1 MPFVMELQPGGFVPA
16 VRCDHCGNSV
26 SAETG
31 LILWSIDSPRA
42 IGGAPVFVV
51 CDQDCADALAARSPE
66 SQLAAI
72 ALDAYLVTLVQDSL
86 EIDADAVR
94 EREELAWA
102 IERTRDEVDQAL
114 D

>member
-1 MPFVMELQPGGFVPA
+1 MPFVMELQPEGFVPA
-16 VRCDHCGNSV
+16 VRCDHCGDSV
-26 SAETG
+26 TAETG
-31 LILWSIDSPRA
+31 LILWSIDSPLA

-51 CDQDCADALAARSPE
+51 CDQDCADALAARYPE